1 MTSERRRYGVRKSL
15 AIGLAA
21 ASLAAPSA
29 LAVPGEFTSIDER
42 EQVTLQLRRGGPGGV
57 AEHTVRAHEVPA
69 RANQM
74 SNDNQVVS
82 EDAMRAYTAAF
93 QAYKDS
99 KKLEAMRD
107 YNVAIQSEG
116 PDTFAT
122 KVRALEAA
130 SERFP
135 ANTAA
140 APQTPVVFQSDD
152 GVSWRDASIG
162 AAIAAIVV
170 LAGVAIA
177 LFLRSRP
184 PVAPS
189 H

>member
-1 MTSERRRYGVRKSL
+1 MTTERRRYGVRKSL

-29 LAVPGEFTSIDER
+29 LAVPGEFTSIDGR
-42 EQVTLQLRRGGPGGV
+42 ESVTVQLQKGGPGGV
-57 AEHTVRAHEVPA
+57 AEHTSRAFEAPVQA
-69 RANQM
+69 EN
-74 SNDNQVVS
+74 NGNQVVS

-93 QAYKDS
+93 HAYKDS
-99 KKLEAMRD
+99 KKLEAMRN
-107 YNVAIQSEG
+107 YSVAIRSES
-116 PDTFAT
+116 PDAFAT

-130 SERFP
+130 SEQLP

-140 APQTPVVFQSDD
+140 PQAPIVVQSDD
-152 GVSWRDASIG
+152 GISWRDASIG
-162 AAIAAIVV
+162 AVISAIVV

-177 LFLRSRP
+177 LFFRSRP
-184 PVAPS
+184 PMAPS